1 MPSMPV
7 CFVIYYCIK
16 ISFNEKKHPKN
27 FQEHNLNKKRKISVL
42 FSIISSGVIDDK
54 PLRFRGELYHPYHF
68 NCTTCGIELN
78 SEAREVRSRPGYAAN
93 EMVRLNH
100 VD

>member
-1 MPSMPV
+1 M
-7 CFVIYYCIK
+7 
-16 ISFNEKKHPKN
+16 
-27 FQEHNLNKKRKISVL
+27 
-42 FSIISSGVIDDK
+42 IDDK

-93 EMVRLNH
+93 EMVRLSRLNRNH
-100 VD
+100 SSKKIFIKNIYLNLYVQKYE